1 MKFKKVTKQYLKGKT
16 LPYLKILSVKNV
28 DMVEMTMDVDD
39 SVLNELVEY
48 GKRVATKEDY
58 FRIAFHKALVD
69 SLDEFSKEK
78 TKTRRQK

>member
-1 MKFKKVTKQYLKGKT
+1 MKFKKVPKQDLKGKT

-39 SVLNELVEY
+39 AVLDELVAY

-69 SLDEFSKEK
+69 SLNEWEK
-78 TKTRRQK
+78 DKKTRRHK